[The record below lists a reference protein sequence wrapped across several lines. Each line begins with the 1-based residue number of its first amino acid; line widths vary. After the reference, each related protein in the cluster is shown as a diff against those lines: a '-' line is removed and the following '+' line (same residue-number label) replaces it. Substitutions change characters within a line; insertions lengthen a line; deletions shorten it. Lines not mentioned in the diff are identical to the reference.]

1 MTFEP
6 SVILDALPQLLVGAR
21 LTILIA
27 VGGLVIGFVFGILA
41 GLARAV
47 GPRVVN
53 GLAMLYIGVIR
64 GTPLVVQV
72 MFIYFA
78 LPLAIGVRIDALS
91 AAVAA
96 IAVNSGAY
104 IAEVVRGAVLSISKG
119 LVEAGLALGVSR
131 GQVLMSVVWPIA
143 FRRMIPA
150 LGNQFIISI
159 KDTSLFIVIGVGEL
173 TRKGQEIIAM
183 NFRALEIW
191 SSVAVIYLIITL
203 SLAFGLRLIE
213 KRVRIL

>member
-1 MTFEP
+1 M
-6 SVILDALPQLLVGAR
+6 A
-21 LTILIA
+21 
-27 VGGLVIGFVFGILA
+27 
-41 GLARAV
+41 
-47 GPRVVN
+47 
-53 GLAMLYIGVIR
+53 YIGLIR

-78 LPLAIGVRIDALS
+78 LPLAIGIRIDALA
-91 AAVAA
+91 AAVTA

-131 GQVLMSVVWPIA
+131 FQVLMSVIWPIA

-150 LGNQFIISI
+150 LGNQFIISV

-173 TRKGQEIIAM
+173 TRRGQEIIAM

-191 SSVAVIYLIITL
+191 ATVAVIYLILTA
-203 SLAFGLRLIE
+203 SLALALRLVE
-213 KRVRIL
+213 KRIRIL